1 MCIRDRVGRL
11 TSGGYSV
18 AFEKSIGMGY
28 VRPEHAAVG
37 NKLKVKI
44 LDQLWDAEIVEDSPY
59 DPKNAV
65 IRVDG

>member
-1 MCIRDRVGRL
+1 M
-11 TSGGYSV
+11 

-37 NKLKVKI
+37 SKLKVKI